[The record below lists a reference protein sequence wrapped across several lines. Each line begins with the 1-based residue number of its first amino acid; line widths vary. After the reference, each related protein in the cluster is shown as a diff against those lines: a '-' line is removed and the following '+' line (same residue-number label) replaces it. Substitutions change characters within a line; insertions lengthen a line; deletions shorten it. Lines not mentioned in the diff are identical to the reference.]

1 MENQLYIRVRGRVLG
16 PYDQE
21 KLQSLARRGQLSR
34 MHQLS
39 QDATNWVLASTYPEL
54 FISVDPT
61 PAAVTQQPSGT
72 VHEPGPRESQ
82 PPATAARQWW
92 YRRNGS
98 EAGPV
103 DQVAL
108 QQMLV
113 SGNLSADD
121 LVWADGMSQ
130 WAPARQAP
138 GLMPAQTVP
147 WLPQG
152 VGAPV
157 AGAAER
163 TDELPQSL
171 CKSAANSRSWVQFI
185 AIVAFVYAG
194 LGIVG
199 GILLLIKGAN
209 YHLPPVVA
217 WGLFELIFAV
227 DAAAGGFLLTNY
239 SARLASLHHSTHVM
253 VFEKGLDALR
263 TFWIYV
269 TINLIVILA
278 FILVGVV
285 SAVAV
290 NGSIPW

>member
-1 MENQLYIRVRGRVLG
+1 
-16 PYDQE
+16 
-21 KLQSLARRGQLSR
+21 
-34 MHQLS
+34 MHELS
-39 QDATNWVLASTYPEL
+39 QDATNWVAASTYPEL
-54 FISVDPT
+54 FVVEDRPL
-61 PAAVTQQPSGT
+61 AVVSQQVPGETHDAVERQGQPSVSSG
-72 VHEPGPRESQ
+72 RK
-82 PPATAARQWW
+82 WW

-121 LVWADGMSQ
+121 LVWAEGMSQ
-130 WAPARQAP
+130 WAPARLAP

-152 VGAPV
+152 VGVPI
-157 AGAAER
+157 AGAAEHK
-163 TDELPQSL
+163 DELPQSI
-171 CKSAANSRSWVQFI
+171 CKSAADSQSWVQFI

-194 LGIVG
+194 LGIVF

-209 YHLPPVVA
+209 HHLPSVVA
-217 WGLFELIFAV
+217 CGLFELIFAV

-239 SARLASLHHSTHVM
+239 SSRLASLRHSTHVM
-253 VFEKGLDALR
+253 VFEKGLDTLR

-269 TINLIVILA
+269 SINLIVILA
-278 FILVGVV
+278 FILLGVV
-285 SAVAV
+285 AAIADS
-290 NGSIPW
+290 SSLPWSPW